1 MGRRSITGGVIPA
14 NGRRIQFD
22 FTIDRARYRP
32 TLPWEPTEANLR
44 SAREH
49 LRRIKARIAAGTFNF
64 ADEFP
69 DFRGLHKLPLSLRAQ
84 TCSNVFD
91 AFLRHEETRVIKGD
105 LAPATL
111 ASHRIAKVSIMSG
124 APPSARS
131 HFSAYGIRPW
141 SRWPIRTLGKKR
153 RTTTPS
159 VRYGAHS
166 SSDIG
171 IAPRSAIPPRPLRAL
186 ASAKKTGR

>member
-64 ADEFP
+64 VDEFP
-69 DFRGLHKLPLSLRAQ
+69 DFRGLHKLPLPLRAQ
-84 TCSNVFD
+84 ACS
-91 AFLRHEETRVIKGD
+91 ERVRC
-105 LAPATL
+105 L
-111 ASHRIAKVSIMSG
+111 
-124 APPSARS
+124 PP
-131 HFSAYGIRPW
+131 P
-141 SRWPIRTLGKKR
+141 
-153 RTTTPS
+153 
-159 VRYGAHS
+159 
-166 SSDIG
+166 
-171 IAPRSAIPPRPLRAL
+171 
-186 ASAKKTGR
+186 

>member
-69 DFRGLHKLPLSLRAQ
+69 DFRGLHNLPLPLRAQ
-84 TCSNVFD
+84 TCSEVFD
-91 AFLRHEETRVIKGD
+91 ANSSGMKRRGSPRVTWRRRPSPRIASPKSRSC
-105 LAPATL
+105 LAPRRRRAPISRRTAFDLGQGGRFAHLEKKDVQQRHQCAT
-111 ASHRIAKVSIMSG
+111 ARIRVRISG
-124 APPSARS
+124 LPREARS
-131 HFSAYGIRPW
+131 
-141 SRWPIRTLGKKR
+141 R
-153 RTTTPS
+153 RGP
-159 VRYGAHS
+159 
-166 SSDIG
+166 
-171 IAPRSAIPPRPLRAL
+171 
-186 ASAKKTGR
+186 